1 MKLIIIISILSSFLL
16 AQNPVVYS
24 ALGDVIYGNSENIKR
39 LKDIPAYKK
48 FDEKINKYLKKVEE
62 TKKYGFDVQNEKNG
76 ADKIV
81 YLSKLRELSK
91 TNDFFVRSV
100 KDNFKSAI
108 DNENNA
114 LFLNMVENEMLDT
127 QKYKN
132 DILNYYFSHSDDIN
146 ATDTI
151 QNFLDEDKSKA
162 KTAQYIKSKN
172 KRQEEKIKRIREND
186 RIKQERI
193 KKALEAE
200 VAKKK
205 REIKEEQM
213 KKLSN

>member
-1 MKLIIIISILSSFLL
+1 MRIIFFISILSSFLL
-16 AQNPVVYS
+16 AAYPSVYS
-24 ALGDVIYGNSENIKR
+24 ALGDVIYGNSVNIKR
-39 LKDIPAYKK
+39 LKDIPQYK
-48 FDEKINKYLKKVEE
+48 DLNDRIDKYLKDVEAA
-62 TKKYGFDVQNEKNG
+62 KKYGFDVQNQKNG

-100 KDNFKSAI
+100 KNSFKSAI
-108 DNENNA
+108 EDENND
-114 LFLNMVENEMLDT
+114 LFLLMVENEMLDT

-132 DILNYYFSHSDDIN
+132 EILNYYLAHSDDIN
-146 ATDTI
+146 ATETI
-151 QNFLDEDKSKA
+151 KTLLEKEKSKV
-162 KTAQYIKSKN
+162 KRSNYIKSVN

-193 KKALEAE
+193 KKYLEEE

-205 REIKEEQM
+205 KEIKEEQM
-213 KKLSN
+213 KKLNN

>member
-1 MKLIIIISILSSFLL
+1 MKIIVIISILSSFLL
-16 AQNPVVYS
+16 AQNPTVYS
-24 ALGDVIYGNSENIKR
+24 ALGDVIYDNSENIKE
-39 LKDIPAYKK
+39 LKDSPAYKEYK
-48 FDEKINKYLKKVEE
+48 EKIQIYLKDVKD
-62 TKKYGFDVQNEKNG
+62 TKAYGFDVQNEKEG
-76 ADKIV
+76 VDKIK

-100 KDNFKSAI
+100 KNNFKASI
-108 DNENNA
+108 EDENNT
-114 LFLNMVENEMLDT
+114 LFLEMVDNKMLESE
-127 QKYKN
+127 KYKS
-132 DILNYYFSHSDDIN
+132 DILNYYFTHSDEIN
-146 ATDTI
+146 ATNTI
-151 QNFLDEDKSKA
+151 QKFLDEDKSKA
-162 KTAQYIKSKN
+162 KRAVYIKSKN

-193 KKALEAE
+193 KKTLEEE